1 MIAVASHA
9 NREQKE
15 RIRHTELRNREDTIK
30 RELHINFWSSIRES
44 RGTSIVTRA
53 SSLHLLTNLFEN
65 GGPRKIH
72 LLPEKSFR
80 CLLAKATW

>member
-44 RGTSIVTRA
+44 RGTSIVTRT
-53 SSLHLLTNLFEN
+53 SSLHLLTNLKMAAPGKFTSYLKSPFATSW
-65 GGPRKIH
+65 PRQLGK
-72 LLPEKSFR
+72 
-80 CLLAKATW
+80 